1 MLNVKCH
8 LVFDFILQIS
18 MVISLAAIIYLL
30 ARAVPRVR
38 DEDLIIATESYF
50 EKLAAKVP
58 IHKIDT
64 WFGAAVA
71 KFLRRLRLIVLK
83 LDNLL
88 HRSITSV
95 NHKHQY
101 PEKNS
106 FIDEL
111 NGKE

>member
-1 MLNVKCH
+1 M
-8 LVFDFILQIS
+8 FDFILQIS
-18 MVISLAAIIYLL
+18 IIISLAAIIYLL

-38 DEDLIIATESYF
+38 DEDLITATESYF
-50 EKLAAKVP
+50 EKLIVKIP
-58 IHKIDT
+58 IHKIDS

-71 KFLRRLRLIVLK
+71 KFLRRLRVIVLK

-95 NHKHQY
+95 NHKHKHH
-101 PEKNS
+101 EKNS